1 MSIVH
6 LKLSITF
13 INICLNYNKTLTI
26 YILLLQCVQD
36 MIEYLRDFAR
46 DGNEINAKEMLTSF
60 NLDVICSV
68 GFGIEAKSFSDSES
82 KLTEMV
88 RLKMRRTRKGIRSVT
103 VLDY

>member
-1 MSIVH
+1 
-6 LKLSITF
+6 
-13 INICLNYNKTLTI
+13 
-26 YILLLQCVQD
+26 

-88 RLKMRRTRKGIRSVT
+88 RMKMGRTRNGLRSVT
-103 VLDY
+103 VLICSDTMNLKSYIHIIKPFYIKGSSLDPNWKV

>member
-1 MSIVH
+1 MY
-6 LKLSITF
+6 T
-13 INICLNYNKTLTI
+13 
-26 YILLLQCVQD
+26 LLLQCVQD

-88 RLKMRRTRKGIRSVT
+88 RLKMGRTRNGLRSVT
-103 VLDY
+103 VLNCKVLKSIMNDVMT

>member
-1 MSIVH
+1 
-6 LKLSITF
+6 
-13 INICLNYNKTLTI
+13 
-26 YILLLQCVQD
+26 

-88 RLKMRRTRKGIRSVT
+88 RLKMGRTRNGICNDITNLKSYIHMIILFYIIGSS
-103 VLDY
+103 LDPNWKV

>member
-1 MSIVH
+1 MY
-6 LKLSITF
+6 T
-13 INICLNYNKTLTI
+13 
-26 YILLLQCVQD
+26 LLLQCVQD

-88 RLKMRRTRKGIRSVT
+88 RLKMGRTRNGLRSVT
-103 VLDY
+103 VLNCKVLKSIMNDIEYNEP